1 MSANNYIA
9 KIKARL
15 DQAIIQRDHW
25 KQLAAK
31 RNYLLVSVIDP
42 DSRTTCEYRVDP
54 DNVRAMWVGLD
65 ELRTANQ
72 RLEQEISK
80 LKTVMANQSARQ
92 FVGHDDQRHIDD
104 LVAAGIRASDA
115 ERLRLEGD
123 VARLREALELWL
135 TGYDEVAASPNFEP
149 FPHVAERVA
158 KTRAALRGNGVS

>member
-1 MSANNYIA
+1 MSRVKLQRSLEQWDKCDPKTMASEQSTAAIQFAIA
-9 KIKARL
+9 
-15 DQAIIQRDHW
+15 D
-25 KQLAAK
+25 AK
-31 RNYLLVSVIDP
+31 RDISALS
-42 DSRTTCEYRVDP
+42 
-54 DNVRAMWVGLD
+54 
-65 ELRTANQ
+65 TANQ

-158 KTRAALRGNGVS
+158 KTRAALRGNGVSECLK